1 MKRSSR
7 HSKERK
13 LIPWFLSLLFCMLNG
28 SSLFVCG
35 MCFTVAI
42 ILLTTDRDV
51 GSFVV
56 LVFISLLSNLIISFY
71 ILIRELL
78 YKLIHCLG
86 YRAQPDLKVLRMR
99 RGFDIHFPVFEK
111 YGQDYKLL
119 YKKRSKKLQIGYLF
133 ICLGYFSGLS
143 LIMITFTVL
152 LRGLFELLELES
164 KLSSSEYKQF
174 LGFLVC
180 MGVFVFLFKGQKYW
194 KKIVETLKKREYVSV
209 LAVEHGYPIFAT
221 KEEA

>member
-7 HSKERK
+7 HSKESK
-13 LIPWFLSLLFCMLNG
+13 LVPWFLSLLFCVLNG

-35 MCFTVAI
+35 MFFGVMVI
-42 ILLTTDRDV
+42 FLTTDRDV
-51 GSFVV
+51 DSFVI

-86 YRAQPDLKVLRMR
+86 YRAQPDLKVIRMR

-111 YGQDYKLL
+111 YSQDYKLL
-119 YKKRSKKLQIGYLF
+119 YKKRSKKLQIGYLL
-133 ICLGYFSGLS
+133 ICLGYFCGLTHIVIGYAFILRKILES
-143 LIMITFTVL
+143 LKLTFTDFA
-152 LRGLFELLELES
+152 R
-164 KLSSSEYKQF
+164 YPA
-174 LGFLVC
+174 FLVYMVTMIVII
-180 MGVFVFLFKGQKYW
+180 MGNRSW
-194 KKIVETLKKREYVSV
+194 KKITETLKKREYVSV

>member
-28 SSLFVCG
+28 SSLFFCG
-35 MCFTVAI
+35 MCFTVVI
-42 ILLTTDRDV
+42 IFLTTNRDV
-51 GSFVV
+51 SSFVV

-86 YRAQPDLKVLRMR
+86 YRAQPDLKVLHMR

-119 YKKRSKKLQIGYLF
+119 YKKLSKKLQIEYLL
-133 ICLGYFSGLS
+133 ICLGYFNGLS
-143 LIMITFTVL
+143 LIMITFTAL
-152 LRGLFELLELES
+152 LRGIFELLELES
-164 KLSSSEYKQF
+164 RMASSDYKQF
-174 LGFLVC
+174 LVFLVY
-180 MGVFVFLFKGQKYW
+180 MGFFVLLFTGQKYW
-194 KKIVETLKKREYVSV
+194 KKITERLKARENVTV

>member
-28 SSLFVCG
+28 SSLFFCG
-35 MCFTVAI
+35 MCFTVVI
-42 ILLTTDRDV
+42 IFLTTNRDV
-51 GSFVV
+51 SSFVV

-86 YRAQPDLKVLRMR
+86 YRAQPDLKVLHMR

-119 YKKRSKKLQIGYLF
+119 YKKRSKKLQIEYLL
-133 ICLGYFSGLS
+133 ICLGYFCGLTHIVIGYAFILRKILES
-143 LIMITFTVL
+143 LKLTFTDFASYPAVL
-152 LRGLFELLELES
+152 V
-164 KLSSSEYKQF
+164 YM
-174 LGFLVC
+174 VTIIVIY
-180 MGVFVFLFKGQKYW
+180 MGNRSW
-194 KKIVETLKKREYVSV
+194 KKITERLKVRENVTV
-209 LAVEHGYPIFAT
+209 LAVEHGYPIFAA

>member
-7 HSKERK
+7 HSKESK
-13 LIPWFLSLLFCMLNG
+13 LVPWFLSLLFCVLNG

-35 MCFTVAI
+35 MFFGVMVD
-42 ILLTTDRDV
+42 LLAFDKD
-51 GSFVV
+51 SFYLGV
-56 LVFISLLSNLIISFY
+56 LVFSCIVVPIIASSY

-86 YRAQPDLKVLRMR
+86 YRAQPDLKVLHMR

-119 YKKRSKKLQIGYLF
+119 YKKRSKKLQIEYLL
-133 ICLGYFSGLS
+133 ICLGYFCGLS
-143 LIMITFTVL
+143 LIMTSFTAL
-152 LRGLFELLELES
+152 LRGLFEFLELGS
-164 KLSSSEYKQF
+164 RMASSDYKQF
-174 LGFLVC
+174 LGFLVY
-180 MGVFVFLFKGQKYW
+180 MGFLVLLFTGQKYW
-194 KKIVETLKKREYVSV
+194 KKITETLKARENVTV
-209 LAVEHGYPIFAT
+209 LAAEHGYPIFAT

>member
-1 MKRSSR
+1 MQRSLKPPKQSR
-7 HSKERK
+7 FVSC
-13 LIPWFLSLLFCMLNG
+13 FLSLLFCMLNG

-35 MCFTVAI
+35 MCFTVVI
-42 ILLTTDRDV
+42 IFLTTDRDV

-86 YRAQPDLKVLRMR
+86 YRAQPDLKVLHMR

-119 YKKRSKKLQIGYLF
+119 YKKRSKKLQIEYLL
-133 ICLGYFSGLS
+133 ICLGYFNGLS

-180 MGVFVFLFKGQKYW
+180 MGVFVLLFKGQKYW

-209 LAVEHGYPIFAT
+209 LDVEHGYPIFAT
-221 KEEA
+221 NEED

>member
-7 HSKERK
+7 HSQESK
-13 LIPWFLSLLFCMLNG
+13 LVPWFLSLLFCVLNG

-35 MCFTVAI
+35 MFFGVMVD
-42 ILLTTDRDV
+42 LLAFDKD
-51 GSFVV
+51 SFYLGV
-56 LVFISLLSNLIISFY
+56 LVFSCIVVPIIASSY
-71 ILIRELL
+71 ILIREIL
-78 YKLIHCLG
+78 YKLVHCLG

-119 YKKRSKKLQIGYLF
+119 YKRRSKKLQIEYLL
-133 ICLGYFSGLS
+133 ICLGYFCALTHIVIGYAFILRKILES
-143 LIMITFTVL
+143 LKLTFTDFA
-152 LRGLFELLELES
+152 R
-164 KLSSSEYKQF
+164 YPA
-174 LGFLVC
+174 FLVYMVTMIVII
-180 MGVFVFLFKGQKYW
+180 MGNRSW
-194 KKIVETLKKREYVSV
+194 KKITERLKARKNVTV

>member
-28 SSLFVCG
+28 SSLFFCG
-35 MCFTVAI
+35 MCFTVVI
-42 ILLTTDRDV
+42 IFLTTNRDV
-51 GSFVV
+51 SSFVV

-86 YRAQPDLKVLRMR
+86 YRAQSDLRVLRMR

-119 YKKRSKKLQIGYLF
+119 YKKRSKKLQIEYLL
-133 ICLGYFSGLS
+133 ICLGYFCGLTHIVIGHAFIHRKILKS
-143 LIMITFTVL
+143 LKLTFTD
-152 LRGLFELLELES
+152 FAS
-164 KLSSSEYKQF
+164 YPA
-174 LGFLVC
+174 FLVYMVTMIVII
-180 MGVFVFLFKGQKYW
+180 MGNRSW
-194 KKIVETLKKREYVSV
+194 KKITERLKARENVTV

>member
-1 MKRSSR
+1 MQRSLKPPKQSR
-7 HSKERK
+7 FVPR
-13 LIPWFLSLLFCMLNG
+13 FLSLLFCMLNG

-35 MCFTVAI
+35 MCFTVVI
-42 ILLTTDRDV
+42 IFLTTDRDV
-51 GSFVV
+51 DSFVV

-86 YRAQPDLKVLRMR
+86 YRAQPDLRVLRMR

-119 YKKRSKKLQIGYLF
+119 YKKRSKKLQIEYLL
-133 ICLGYFSGLS
+133 ICLGYFCGLS
-143 LIMITFTVL
+143 LIMTSFTAL
-152 LRGLFELLELES
+152 LRGLFEFLELGS
-164 KLSSSEYKQF
+164 RMASSDYKQF
-174 LGFLVC
+174 LGFLVY
-180 MGVFVFLFKGQKYW
+180 MGFLVLLFTGQKYW
-194 KKIVETLKKREYVSV
+194 KKITERLKARENVTV
-209 LAVEHGYPIFAT
+209 LAAEHGYPIFAA

>member
-28 SSLFVCG
+28 SSLFFLWYVFYSG
-35 MCFTVAI
+35 DHF
-42 ILLTTDRDV
+42 LTTDRDV
-51 GSFVV
+51 DSFVV

-86 YRAQPDLKVLRMR
+86 YRAQPDLRVLRMR

-119 YKKRSKKLQIGYLF
+119 YKKRSKKLQIEYLL
-133 ICLGYFSGLS
+133 ICLGYFCALTHIVIGYAFILRKILES
-143 LIMITFTVL
+143 LKLTFTDFA
-152 LRGLFELLELES
+152 R
-164 KLSSSEYKQF
+164 YPA
-174 LGFLVC
+174 FLVYMVTMIVII
-180 MGVFVFLFKGQKYW
+180 MGNRSW
-194 KKIVETLKKREYVSV
+194 KKITETLKARENVTV
-209 LAVEHGYPIFAT
+209 LAV
-221 KEEA
+221 

>member
-1 MKRSSR
+1 MQRSLKPPKQSR
-7 HSKERK
+7 FVPR
-13 LIPWFLSLLFCMLNG
+13 FLSLLFCMLNG

-35 MCFTVAI
+35 MCFTVVI
-42 ILLTTDRDV
+42 IFLTTDRDV

-86 YRAQPDLKVLRMR
+86 YRAQPDLKVLHMR

-111 YGQDYKLL
+111 YSQDYKLL
-119 YKKRSKKLQIGYLF
+119 YKKRSKKLQIGYLL

-180 MGVFVFLFKGQKYW
+180 MGVFVLLFKGQKYW
-194 KKIVETLKKREYVSV
+194 KKIVEILKKREYVSV

>member
-7 HSKERK
+7 HSKESK
-13 LIPWFLSLLFCMLNG
+13 LVPWFLSLLFCVLNG

-35 MCFTVAI
+35 MFFGVMVD
-42 ILLTTDRDV
+42 LLAFDKD
-51 GSFVV
+51 SFYLGV
-56 LVFISLLSNLIISFY
+56 LVFSCIVVPIIASSY
-71 ILIRELL
+71 ILIREIL
-78 YKLIHCLG
+78 YKLLHCLG

-119 YKKRSKKLQIGYLF
+119 YKRRSKKLQIEYLL
-133 ICLGYFSGLS
+133 ICLGYFCALTHIVIGYAFILRKILES
-143 LIMITFTVL
+143 LKLTFTDFA
-152 LRGLFELLELES
+152 R
-164 KLSSSEYKQF
+164 YPA
-174 LGFLVC
+174 FLVYMVTMIVII
-180 MGVFVFLFKGQKYW
+180 MGNRSW
-194 KKIVETLKKREYVSV
+194 KKITERLKARKNVTV

>member
-1 MKRSSR
+1 MQRSLKPPKQSR
-7 HSKERK
+7 FVSC
-13 LIPWFLSLLFCMLNG
+13 FLSLLFCILNG
-28 SSLFVCG
+28 SNLFVCG
-35 MCFTVAI
+35 MFFGVIVGLLAIDKDFSYLGVLAFSCIVAPI
-42 ILLTTDRDV
+42 IA
-51 GSFVV
+51 S
-56 LVFISLLSNLIISFY
+56 SY
-71 ILIRELL
+71 ILIREIL
-78 YKLIHCLG
+78 YKLIHCFG
-86 YRAQPDLKVLRMR
+86 YRAQPDLKVIRMR
-99 RGFDIHFPVFEK
+99 RGFDIHVPVFEK

-119 YKKRSKKLQIGYLF
+119 YKKRSKKLQIGYLL

-152 LRGLFELLELES
+152 LREVSKLLELES

-180 MGVFVFLFKGQKYW
+180 MGVFVLLFKGQKYW

-209 LAVEHGYPIFAT
+209 LAVEHGYPIFLT

>member
-86 YRAQPDLKVLRMR
+86 YRAQPDLKVLHMR

-111 YGQDYKLL
+111 YSQDYKLL
-119 YKKRSKKLQIGYLF
+119 YKKRSKKLQIEYLL
-133 ICLGYFSGLS
+133 ICLGYFCGLTHIVIGYAFILRKILES
-143 LIMITFTVL
+143 LKLTFTD
-152 LRGLFELLELES
+152 FAS
-164 KLSSSEYKQF
+164 YPA
-174 LGFLVC
+174 FLVYMVTIIVIY
-180 MGVFVFLFKGQKYW
+180 MGNRSW
-194 KKIVETLKKREYVSV
+194 KKITERLKVRENVTV
-209 LAVEHGYPIFAT
+209 LAVEHGYPIFAA

>member
-7 HSKERK
+7 HSKESK
-13 LIPWFLSLLFCMLNG
+13 LVPCFLSLLFCVLNG
-28 SSLFVCG
+28 SSIFVCG
-35 MCFTVAI
+35 MCFGVMVD
-42 ILLTTDRDV
+42 LLAFDKD
-51 GSFVV
+51 SFYLGV
-56 LVFISLLSNLIISFY
+56 LVFSCIVVPIIASSY

-119 YKKRSKKLQIGYLF
+119 YKKRSKKLQIGYFCGLTHIVIGYAF
-133 ICLGYFSGLS
+133 ILRKILES
-143 LIMITFTVL
+143 LKLTFTDFARYPAVL
-152 LRGLFELLELES
+152 V
-164 KLSSSEYKQF
+164 YM
-174 LGFLVC
+174 VTMIVII
-180 MGVFVFLFKGQKYW
+180 MGNRSW
-194 KKIVETLKKREYVSV
+194 KKITERLKARENVTV
-209 LAVEHGYPIFAT
+209 LAVEHGYPIFAA

>member
-1 MKRSSR
+1 MQRSLKPPKQSR
-7 HSKERK
+7 FVPR
-13 LIPWFLSLLFCMLNG
+13 FLSLLFCMLNG

-35 MCFTVAI
+35 MCFTVVI
-42 ILLTTDRDV
+42 IFLTTDRDV

-86 YRAQPDLKVLRMR
+86 YRAQPDLRVLRMR

-119 YKKRSKKLQIGYLF
+119 YKKRSKKLQIEYLL
-133 ICLGYFSGLS
+133 ICLGYFCAVSYTHL
-143 LIMITFTVL
+143 
-152 LRGLFELLELES
+152 
-164 KLSSSEYKQF
+164 
-174 LGFLVC
+174 
-180 MGVFVFLFKGQKYW
+180 
-194 KKIVETLKKREYVSV
+194 TLPTICSV
-209 LAVEHGYPIFAT
+209 
-221 KEEA
+221 

>member
-28 SSLFVCG
+28 SSLFFCG
-35 MCFTVAI
+35 MCFTVVI
-42 ILLTTDRDV
+42 IFLTTNRDV
-51 GSFVV
+51 SSFVV

-86 YRAQPDLKVLRMR
+86 YRAQPDLKVLHMR

-111 YGQDYKLL
+111 YSQDYKLL
-119 YKKRSKKLQIGYLF
+119 YKKRSKKLQIEYLL
-133 ICLGYFSGLS
+133 ICLGYFCGLTHIVIGYAFILRKILES
-143 LIMITFTVL
+143 LKLTFTDFASYPAVL
-152 LRGLFELLELES
+152 V
-164 KLSSSEYKQF
+164 YM
-174 LGFLVC
+174 VTIIVIY
-180 MGVFVFLFKGQKYW
+180 MGNRSW
-194 KKIVETLKKREYVSV
+194 KKITERLKVRENVTV
-209 LAVEHGYPIFAT
+209 LAVEHGYPIFAA

>member
-1 MKRSSR
+1 MVD
-7 HSKERK
+7 
-13 LIPWFLSLLFCMLNG
+13 LLAF
-28 SSLFVCG
+28 
-35 MCFTVAI
+35 
-42 ILLTTDRDV
+42 DKD
-51 GSFVV
+51 SFYLGV
-56 LVFISLLSNLIISFY
+56 LVFSCIVVPIIASSY
-71 ILIRELL
+71 ILIREIL

-86 YRAQPDLKVLRMR
+86 YRAQPDLKVIRMR

-111 YGQDYKLL
+111 YSQDYKLL
-119 YKKRSKKLQIGYLF
+119 YKKRSKKLQIGYLL
-133 ICLGYFSGLS
+133 ICLGYFS
-143 LIMITFTVL
+143 VL

-180 MGVFVFLFKGQKYW
+180 MGVFVLLFKGQKYW

>member
-1 MKRSSR
+1 MQRSLKPPKQSR
-7 HSKERK
+7 FVPR
-13 LIPWFLSLLFCMLNG
+13 FLSLLFCMLNG

-35 MCFTVAI
+35 MCFTVVI
-42 ILLTTDRDV
+42 IFLTTDRDV
-51 GSFVV
+51 DSFVV

-86 YRAQPDLKVLRMR
+86 YRAQPDLKVIRMR

-111 YGQDYKLL
+111 YSQDYKLL
-119 YKKRSKKLQIGYLF
+119 YKKRSKKLQIGYLL

-180 MGVFVFLFKGQKYW
+180 MGVFVLLFKGQKYW

>member
-1 MKRSSR
+1 MQRSLKPPKQSR
-7 HSKERK
+7 FVPR
-13 LIPWFLSLLFCMLNG
+13 FLSLLFCMLNG

-35 MCFTVAI
+35 MCFTVVI
-42 ILLTTDRDV
+42 IFLTTDRDV
-51 GSFVV
+51 SSFVV

-86 YRAQPDLKVLRMR
+86 YRAQPDLKVLHMR

-119 YKKRSKKLQIGYLF
+119 YKKRSKKLQIEYLL
-133 ICLGYFSGLS
+133 IRLGYFCGLTHIVIGYAFILRKILES
-143 LIMITFTVL
+143 LKLTFTDFA
-152 LRGLFELLELES
+152 R
-164 KLSSSEYKQF
+164 YPA
-174 LGFLVC
+174 FLVYMVTIIVII
-180 MGVFVFLFKGQKYW
+180 MGNRSW
-194 KKIVETLKKREYVSV
+194 KKITERLKARENVTV
-209 LAVEHGYPIFAT
+209 LAAEHGYPIFAA

>member
-1 MKRSSR
+1 MQRSLKPPKQSR
-7 HSKERK
+7 FV
-13 LIPWFLSLLFCMLNG
+13 PCFLSLLFCMLNG

-35 MCFTVAI
+35 MCFTVVI
-42 ILLTTDRDV
+42 IFLTTDRDV
-51 GSFVV
+51 DSFVV

-86 YRAQPDLKVLRMR
+86 YRAQPDLRVLRMR

-119 YKKRSKKLQIGYLF
+119 YKKRSKKLQIEYLL
-133 ICLGYFSGLS
+133 ICLGYFCGLS
-143 LIMITFTVL
+143 LLMISFTVL
-152 LRGLFELLELES
+152 LRGVFNLLELES

-174 LGFLVC
+174 LVFLVYMGFLVL
-180 MGVFVFLFKGQKYW
+180 LFPGQKYW
-194 KKIVETLKKREYVSV
+194 KKITERLKARENVTV
-209 LAVEHGYPIFAT
+209 LAVEHGYPIFAA

>member
-1 MKRSSR
+1 MQRSLKPPKQSR
-7 HSKERK
+7 FVPR
-13 LIPWFLSLLFCMLNG
+13 FLSLLFCMLNG

-35 MCFTVAI
+35 MCFTVVI
-42 ILLTTDRDV
+42 IFLTTDRDV

-86 YRAQPDLKVLRMR
+86 YRAQPDLRVLRMR

-119 YKKRSKKLQIGYLF
+119 YKRRSKKLQIEYLL

-143 LIMITFTVL
+143 LLMISFTVL
-152 LRGLFELLELES
+152 LRGVFNLLELES

-174 LGFLVC
+174 LVFLVY
-180 MGVFVFLFKGQKYW
+180 MGVFVLLFTGQKYW
-194 KKIVETLKKREYVSV
+194 KKITETLKARENVTV
-209 LAVEHGYPIFAT
+209 LAVEHGYPLFAT